1 MERLLNPN
9 LLIVFRY
16 FKSSNIPLP
25 VVHVIRKALNL
36 AMNGWQLLFALF
48 GVLTSIYSCFFV
60 VKKLELNKVI
70 KGLLIGM
77 TISQLVSF
85 VNICIGLILIDWLD
99 FRNKLSCYHSIL
111 WGSLLFSGSLIFN
124 SAISLSRF
132 YITWKTHLK
141 KYPQSYPIIFGTTLV
156 YTLNFTL
163 SSSVMGIQ
171 AYYELPGAIS
181 VCSRLKTEWAKND
194 TFKVRALPILVWI
207 LPILLIAFAGILG
220 DLSLKTYLEFKQK
233 AGHEATL
240 VPWNSQAEQYKATIP
255 IRATLLT
262 VSTSLIWTLGLMP
275 TFFAL
280 GFQDV
285 MFVGLLAYEVVQVP
299 MIIAWT
305 AKLNNRVQPQ
315 LNLNQLHF
323 HGEDLENGH
332 TVNA

>member
-1 MERLLNPN
+1 
-9 LLIVFRY
+9 
-16 FKSSNIPLP
+16 
-25 VVHVIRKALNL
+25 
-36 AMNGWQLLFALF
+36 MNGWQLFFALL
-48 GVLTSIYSCFFV
+48 GVFTSIYSCFYV

-70 KGLLIGM
+70 KGLLLGM

-99 FRNKLSCYHSIL
+99 FRNKLSCYYSIF

-141 KYPQSYPIIFGTTLV
+141 KYPQSSPIIFGTTLV
-156 YTLNFTL
+156 YSSNFIL

-171 AYYELPGAIS
+171 AYYELPGAIL
-181 VCSRLKTEWAKND
+181 VCSRLKTEWVKND
-194 TFKVRALPILVWI
+194 TFTVRALPILVWI
-207 LPILLIAFAGILG
+207 IPILLIAFAGILG

-233 AGHEATL
+233 AGQEATL
-240 VPWNSQAEQYKATIP
+240 VPWKSNGRQAEQYKATIP

-262 VSTSLIWTLGLMP
+262 VSTSLTWTFGLMP

-315 LNLNQLHF
+315 QQPQLNLDELHF
-323 HGEDLENGH
+323 HDEDLEN
-332 TVNA
+332 

>member
-132 YITWKTHLK
+132 YITWKKDSPQEISAILSNHFWYHFGLHLEFHSK
-141 KYPQSYPIIFGTTLV
+141 LFRNGYP
-156 YTLNFTL
+156 
-163 SSSVMGIQ
+163 
-171 AYYELPGAIS
+171 
-181 VCSRLKTEWAKND
+181 
-194 TFKVRALPILVWI
+194 
-207 LPILLIAFAGILG
+207 GIL
-220 DLSLKTYLEFKQK
+220 
-233 AGHEATL
+233 
-240 VPWNSQAEQYKATIP
+240 
-255 IRATLLT
+255 
-262 VSTSLIWTLGLMP
+262 
-275 TFFAL
+275 
-280 GFQDV
+280 
-285 MFVGLLAYEVVQVP
+285 
-299 MIIAWT
+299 
-305 AKLNNRVQPQ
+305 
-315 LNLNQLHF
+315 
-323 HGEDLENGH
+323 
-332 TVNA
+332 